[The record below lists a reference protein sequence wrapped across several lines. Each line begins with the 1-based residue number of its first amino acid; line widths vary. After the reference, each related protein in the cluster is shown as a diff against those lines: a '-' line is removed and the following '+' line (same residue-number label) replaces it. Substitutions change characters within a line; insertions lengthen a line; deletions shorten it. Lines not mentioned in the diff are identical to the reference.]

1 MPPRSPLGVW
11 GGFTSAA
18 VVLDLVSKN
27 SLSEEPGRTYI
38 NMKNSRPLPSGS
50 TTTSCFPAHT
60 CGLCRMPSAAARR
73 CQVAGTVRTCERR
86 ATTYMFRRMLTAQ
99 TVHTRHTRP
108 GSQPFCTDPRL
119 YRAIK
124 LSIDLENEREHHT
137 RFVLKWSVASS
148 MFQPWIHRRRW
159 RSWNCAVKNPAWYQ
173 AIIKLLI
180 SVS

>member
-1 MPPRSPLGVW
+1 MFPGPHVRTLPYAQCRGAQVPP
-11 GGFTSAA
+11 
-18 VVLDLVSKN
+18 
-27 SLSEEPGRTYI
+27 
-38 NMKNSRPLPSGS
+38 
-50 TTTSCFPAHT
+50 
-60 CGLCRMPSAAARR
+60 
-73 CQVAGTVRTCERR
+73 AGTVRTCERR
-86 ATTYMFRRMLTAQ
+86 ATTYMFRRMLTAP